1 MRLIT
6 SVLALAAFGALST
19 SALAADE
26 YRLVDHLQIVKTGD
40 QRVNPVQPTTA
51 TNDVKRDD
59 IAAAQ
64 RCKDL
69 GPAGKDP
76 DTEADIIN
84 ACLAKNS
91 ILNLNVVSTPTVVKA
106 VLR

>member
-1 MRLIT
+1 MRLI
-6 SVLALAAFGALST
+6 SSILALAAFSAVST

-40 QRVNPVQPTTA
+40 QRMDLIQPAMA

-69 GPAGKDP
+69 GPAAKDP

-84 ACLAKNS
+84 GCLARNS
-91 ILNLNVVSTPTVVKA
+91 ILNLNVVSTPIMIKA